1 MKHPYI
7 KKIVSAVLL
16 SLVFTFFIFPEDA
29 AQAQSS
35 QTNFR
40 VAQKVRNLTKQSFAW
55 VDSLQADAG
64 DRIEF
69 QVTVTW
75 QGPQPTQSVFVREA
89 LADKLLYVNNLK
101 LDGVLLAGDISR
113 ENVTIGTL
121 ASGQSRIVTFE
132 AQVAAAEL
140 LSPGTANL
148 VNTVT
153 VFNAEGGAT
162 TTTTVQVTKAGSPT
176 DVSTGPL
183 SVWMIW
189 AVFFFVAALCVGS
202 FLFLRSYVKRE
213 VFESPYATRV
223 DRKLAVMINGIKRSE
238 KRS

>member
-1 MKHPYI
+1 MKHAHVA
-7 KKIVSAVLL
+7 IVVGLAFLFSALWG
-16 SLVFTFFIFPEDA
+16 DA
-29 AQAQSS
+29 ALAQGA

-40 VAQKVRNLTKQSFAW
+40 VAQKVRNLTKQNFAW

-75 QGPQPTQSVFVREA
+75 QGSQPTHNVFVREV
-89 LADKLLYVNNLK
+89 LAEKLLYVNNLK
-101 LDGVLLAGDISR
+101 LDGSPLLGDISK
-113 ENVTIGTL
+113 ENFAIGTL
-121 ASGQSRIVTFE
+121 TSGQSRIVSFE
-132 AQVAAAEL
+132 AQVAAVEL
-140 LSPGTANL
+140 LNVGTANF

-153 VFNAEGGAT
+153 VFNSEGGAT
-162 TTTTVQVTKAGSPT
+162 TTATVQVTKAGSPT

-183 SVWMIW
+183 SMWMIW
-189 AVFFFVAALCVGS
+189 AVFLFVAALCTGS

-213 VFESPYATRV
+213 VFESPYATRT
-223 DRKLAVMINGIKRSE
+223 DRKLAAMIGGIKRSE